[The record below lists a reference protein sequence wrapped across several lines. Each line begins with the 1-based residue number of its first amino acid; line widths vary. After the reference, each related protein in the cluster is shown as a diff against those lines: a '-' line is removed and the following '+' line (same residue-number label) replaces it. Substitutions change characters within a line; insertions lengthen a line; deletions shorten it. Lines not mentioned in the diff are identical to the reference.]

1 MKAHIGLKTACSK
14 AMQLL
19 HCDVSEN
26 GGDEE
31 MKNSSS
37 VIRMALAAMFTAIC
51 LGIPGSV
58 ASAAKPNAGAS
69 VPPTTGSAPS
79 PALPSGAGE
88 VMKMFKGGISKDLI
102 IGYINTTAL
111 AYHLSADEIIHLQT
125 AGLPQEVIKAM
136 IERGGQLQ
144 RQQVGQRQI
153 GQLQQQRVD
162 QQYYQ
167 PRRVPNGAY
176 AAQPPAP
183 YVMPSAPAP
192 PVVMDGLDYPVYP
205 AYDSVYH
212 RITLDRLATT
222 GRPWASEAWAG
233 DAVGVGDLELV
244 GTLAAAFEG
253 EASVEALA
261 AGVSAGVTCGGV
273 VMGVKQPGQN
283 DSQGRGGPAFRWN
296 SERSQK
302 KWTRQRNIINY

>member
-1 MKAHIGLKTACSK
+1 
-14 AMQLL
+14 
-19 HCDVSEN
+19 
-26 GGDEE
+26 

-58 ASAAKPNAGAS
+58 ASAAKPNAEAS

-125 AGLPQEVIKAM
+125 MGLPQEVIKAM

-167 PRRVPNGAY
+167 PRGVPNGAY

-205 AYDSVYH
+205 AYDSVYPPYY
-212 RITLDRLATT
+212 I
-222 GRPWASEAWAG
+222 GSPCYWPPVVIG
-233 DAVGVGDLELV
+233 GVGWGRSWGWGPGV
-244 GTLAAAFEG
+244 GG
-253 EASVEALA
+253 NI
-261 AGVSAGVTCGGV
+261 GG
-273 VMGVKQPGQN
+273 GF
-283 DSQGRGGPAFRWN
+283 RGGKHRW
-296 SERSQK
+296 RLWRRGFPQA
-302 KWTRQRNIINY
+302 

>member
-1 MKAHIGLKTACSK
+1 
-14 AMQLL
+14 
-19 HCDVSEN
+19 
-26 GGDEE
+26 

-58 ASAAKPNAGAS
+58 ARAAKPNAEAS

-88 VMKMFKGGISKDLI
+88 VLKMFKGGISKDLI

-167 PRRVPNGAY
+167 PRGVPNGAY

-205 AYDSVYH
+205 AYDSGYPPYYIGSPCYWPPVV
-212 RITLDRLATT
+212 I
-222 GRPWASEAWAG
+222 G
-233 DAVGVGDLELV
+233 GVGWGRSWGWGPGV
-244 GTLAAAFEG
+244 GG
-253 EASVEALA
+253 NI
-261 AGVSAGVTCGGV
+261 GG
-273 VMGVKQPGQN
+273 GF
-283 DSQGRGGPAFRWN
+283 RGGSIGGGFGGGGFRGRDVW
-296 SERSQK
+296 RGGHG
-302 KWTRQRNIINY
+302 R

>member
-1 MKAHIGLKTACSK
+1 
-14 AMQLL
+14 
-19 HCDVSEN
+19 
-26 GGDEE
+26 

-58 ASAAKPNAGAS
+58 ASAAKPNAEAS

-88 VMKMFKGGISKDLI
+88 VLKMFKGGINKDLI

-125 AGLPQEVIKAM
+125 TGLPQEVIKAM
-136 IERGGQLQ
+136 IQRGGQLQ

-167 PRRVPNGAY
+167 TRGVPNGAY

-205 AYDSVYH
+205 AYDSVYPPYY
-212 RITLDRLATT
+212 I
-222 GRPWASEAWAG
+222 GSPCYWPPVVIG
-233 DAVGVGDLELV
+233 GVGWGRSWGWGPGV
-244 GTLAAAFEG
+244 GG
-253 EASVEALA
+253 NI
-261 AGVSAGVTCGGV
+261 GGGFRGGSIGGGFGGGGFRERDVWWV